1 MKEIQIEFFQD
12 KKSIH
17 WLGGQPYASETYY
30 CMKDNFEVVASSL
43 KEEAYKYLKDDEN
56 IIVMN
61 VSTFKK
67 LQEKLKTFRED
78 GIKEI
83 LE

>member
-30 CMKDNFEVVASSL
+30 CMKDNFEVVASPL
-43 KEEAYKYLKDDEN
+43 KEEVYKYLKDDEN

-67 LQEKLKTFRED
+67 LQEKLKTFQED
-78 GIKEI
+78 EIKEI
-83 LE
+83 VE

>member
-1 MKEIQIEFFQD
+1 MKEMQIEFFQD
-12 KKSIH
+12 KKSLH
-17 WLGGQPYASETYY
+17 WIDGQPYASETYY
-30 CMKDNFEVVASSL
+30 CVKDNLDVVASSV
-43 KEEAYKYLKDDEN
+43 KEQVYKYLKDDEN

-61 VSTFKK
+61 ISTFKK

>member
-17 WLGGQPYASETYY
+17 WLGGQPCASETYY
-30 CMKDNFEVVASSL
+30 CMKDNFEVVASPL
-43 KEEAYKYLKDDEN
+43 KEEVYKYLKDDEN

-67 LQEKLKTFRED
+67 LQEKLKTFQED
-78 GIKEI
+78 EIKEI
-83 LE
+83 VE

>member
-17 WLGGQPYASETYY
+17 WIGRQPYASETYY
-30 CMKDNFEVVASSL
+30 CIKDNLEIIASTL
-43 KEEAYKYLKDDEN
+43 KEQAYKYLKNDEN
-56 IIVMN
+56 VVIMN

>member
-1 MKEIQIEFFQD
+1 MKEMEIEFFQD
-12 KKSIH
+12 KKSVH

-30 CMKDNFEVVASSL
+30 CMKDNLEVVASPL
-43 KEEAYKYLKDDEN
+43 KEEVYKYLKGDEN
-56 IIVMN
+56 VIVMN

-83 LE
+83 L